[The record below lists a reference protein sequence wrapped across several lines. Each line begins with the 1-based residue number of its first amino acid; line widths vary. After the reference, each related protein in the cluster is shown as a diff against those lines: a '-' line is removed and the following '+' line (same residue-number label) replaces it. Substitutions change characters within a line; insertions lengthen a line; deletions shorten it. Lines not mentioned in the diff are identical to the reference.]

1 MIDQWLIPLATP
13 FINTMFDAFLSSDK
27 MQVEDAYRFI
37 AEHTKETAVVVK
49 TQLKEGIIPVTK
61 DVLDT
66 SELELRCSS
75 ADPNY
80 GHLWF
85 QCRNSSIDTAR
96 EVIAQARVVMAD
108 SIIDY
113 SYLYIAAM
121 VRRAGVLMLIHHQG
135 ENITVPTTSEN
146 ALQPKFSGQG
156 LSRPNSESWDVVVDR
171 RLRSVPPLHEMLSS
185 LPESDVGSISFKTG
199 CAGINRSWDK
209 LTLPEKRRVLFGSDS
224 LLN

>member
-1 MIDQWLIPLATP
+1 MIVQWLIPFATP
-13 FINTMFDAFLSSDK
+13 YINTMHDAFLLSDN
-27 MQVEDAYRFI
+27 MQFEDAYKFI
-37 AEHTKETAVVVK
+37 AQHTKETADVVK
-49 TQLKEGIIPVTK
+49 TQLKEDMIPVAK

-96 EVIAQARVVMAD
+96 EVIAQARVAMAD

-121 VRRAGVLMLIHHQG
+121 VRRAGVLMLVHQQG
-135 ENITVPTTSEN
+135 ENITGVP
-146 ALQPKFSGQG
+146 
-156 LSRPNSESWDVVVDR
+156 DVVVDR
-171 RLRSVPPLHEMLSS
+171 RLRSAPPLHEMLS
-185 LPESDVGSISFKTG
+185 ESDVRSALFTTG
-199 CAGINRSWDK
+199 CVGNNQSWDE
-209 LTLPEKRRVLFGSDS
+209 LTLVEKRRVLFGSDS
-224 LLN
+224 TTNY

>member
-1 MIDQWLIPLATP
+1 MNMIVQWLLPLVTP
-13 FINTMFDAFLSSDK
+13 YINTMHDAFLLSDK
-27 MQVEDAYRFI
+27 MQVDEVYKLI
-37 AEHTKETAVVVK
+37 AEHTKETADVVK
-49 TQLKEGIIPVTK
+49 TQLKKEMIPVTK

-113 SYLYIAAM
+113 SYYYIAAM
-121 VRRAGVLMLIHHQG
+121 VRRAGVLMLIHHEG
-135 ENITVPTTSEN
+135 ENITVP
-146 ALQPKFSGQG
+146 
-156 LSRPNSESWDVVVDR
+156 DVVVDR
-171 RLRSVPPLHEMLSS
+171 RLRSAPPIHEMLS
-185 LPESDVGSISFKTG
+185 ESDVQSVLFTTG
-199 CAGINRSWDK
+199 CLGNNRSWDT
-209 LTLPEKRRVLFGSDS
+209 LTLAEKRRVLFGSDS